1 MSNKPTKEIKWN
13 CYNFSLIQKKGGNE
27 EKANR
32 LDKQQD
38 GKSKSKH
45 IINHIKLKD
54 LNTQIKR
61 LIFKIGV
68 KSKINYWFPTRNQH
82 KQVKSKRQ
90 PLKRMH
96 LNQF

>member
-13 CYNFSLIQKKGGNE
+13 YYNFSLIQKKGGNE

-38 GKSKSKH
+38 GKFKSEH

-54 LNTQIKR
+54 CNTLIKR
-61 LIFKIGV
+61 QRF
-68 KSKINYWFPTRNQH
+68 
-82 KQVKSKRQ
+82 
-90 PLKRMH
+90 LK
-96 LNQF
+96 LA